1 MKFDNKY
8 IITVAIIG
16 IILLYSYYYYGKK
29 IDNINKLWGRIKG
42 NFINVYYAS
51 MLLSAIGFLFLF
63 YYLIVSN
70 SFTQK
75 QINQIFIAL
84 ILIVGISI
92 IWMPLS
98 IYYLKNKKNM
108 IKILIIAVLL
118 VVALASL
125 YLIYIL
131 NQVQENKLILNK
143 KLALLG
149 MIYFFIHAFFFDS
162 LIWSYNFF

>member
-1 MKFDNKY
+1 MYFCIGNNKDM
-8 IITVAIIG
+8 TLN
-16 IILLYSYYYYGKK
+16 IIL
-29 IDNINKLWGRIKG
+29 
-42 NFINVYYAS
+42 
-51 MLLSAIGFLFLF
+51 GFLGGLGG
-63 YYLIVSN
+63 
-70 SFTQK
+70 TET
-75 QINQIFIAL
+75 
-84 ILIVGISI
+84 
-92 IWMPLS
+92 
-98 IYYLKNKKNM
+98 
-108 IKILIIAVLL
+108 ILIIAVLL

>member
-1 MKFDNKY
+1 
-8 IITVAIIG
+8 
-16 IILLYSYYYYGKK
+16 
-29 IDNINKLWGRIKG
+29 
-42 NFINVYYAS
+42 
-51 MLLSAIGFLFLF
+51 MLLSALGFLFLF

-118 VVALASL
+118 AVALSSL

-131 NQVQENKLILNK
+131 NQVQENKLILTK
-143 KLALLG
+143 RLALLG
-149 MIYFFIHAFFFDS
+149 MIYFLFMHF
-162 LIWSYNFF
+162 L